1 MNPSAA
7 LPHVVIVGGGIA
19 GLAAAFFLRDE
30 PVRLTVLEGSPRLGG
45 KLSVSEVAGVAVDEG
60 AEALLVT
67 RPEGTALIA
76 EVGLAGDRVPPGT
89 TSSAVW
95 TLGAL
100 RPLPRRQFMG
110 VPSDLAE
117 LARSGVVSDEGAV
130 RASQDL
136 ELPPTVRD
144 GDVPVAEYVGARFGA
159 EVVDRLVDPLLGG
172 VYAGRSCDLSFD
184 ATMPTLAAASRHYR
198 SLAEAVGSLLPPA
211 LPPRG
216 DDPPGT
222 PRTVP
227 PRGDD
232 PPGTPRTVAAGDQ
245 DRAPAGTRSGGS
257 VFTTLAGGLGLL
269 PAFLAKA
276 SGAEIRTTAMT
287 RALSPAP
294 AGPGARPGWRL
305 TLGSAA
311 AEELIDADAVILAV
325 PARPAGRLLA
335 GVPGASAAVM
345 ALGEISYASMAIV
358 TLAYPRSAFPG
369 AGLGGLG
376 WSGYLVP
383 AVDERAVKAVT
394 FSTVKWPHLAET
406 ATSGAEPLEIVRCS
420 VGRLGEETLLQR
432 ADEDLAMLAAA
443 ELAAATGVRGA
454 PVVRRVTR
462 WGGALPQYTVGH
474 LDRVARIRATVAAQP
489 GLAVCG
495 AAYDGV
501 GIPACV
507 ATARAAA
514 SQVTEFLRGG
524 RQ

>member
-1 MNPSAA
+1 MSPSTAR
-7 LPHVVIVGGGIA
+7 PHVVIVGGGIA
-19 GLAAAFFLRDE
+19 GLAAAFLLRDE
-30 PVRLTVLEGSPRLGG
+30 PVRVTVLEGSPRLGG

-67 RPEGTALIA
+67 RPEGTELIA
-76 EVGLAGDRVPPGT
+76 QVGLAGDRVEPGT
-89 TSSAVW
+89 TSSAIW

-117 LARSGVVSDEGAV
+117 LARSGVVSGQGAV

-144 GDVPVAEYVGARFGA
+144 GDVPVADYVGARFGA

-172 VYAGRSCDLSFD
+172 VYAGRSAELSFD
-184 ATMPTLAAASRHYR
+184 ATMPALAAASRRYR
-198 SLAEAVGSLLPPA
+198 SLAEAAGSLLPPSA
-211 LPPRG
+211 P
-216 DDPPGT
+216 
-222 PRTVP
+222 VP
-227 PRGDD
+227 
-232 PPGTPRTVAAGDQ
+232 AGNQ
-245 DRAPAGTRSGGS
+245 DRAPAGTRSGGP

-276 SGAEIRTTAMT
+276 SGAEVRTAAMV
-287 RALSPAP
+287 RALFPVPA
-294 AGPGARPGWRL
+294 APGAGRGWRL
-305 TLGSAA
+305 TVGSTA
-311 AEELIDADAVILAV
+311 AEELIEADAVILAV
-325 PARPAGRLLA
+325 PARPAARLLA
-335 GVPGASAAVM
+335 GAPGASAAVA

-369 AGLGGLG
+369 AGLAALG

-383 AVDERAVKAVT
+383 AVDGRAVKAVT
-394 FSTVKWPHLAET
+394 FSTVKWPHLAD
-406 ATSGAEPLEIVRCS
+406 ATPPDAGPLQIVRCS
-420 VGRLGEETLLQR
+420 VGRIGEEALLQR
-432 ADEDLAMLAAA
+432 ADEDLAALAAA

-454 PVVRRVTR
+454 PVAHRVTR

-474 LDRVARIRATVAAQP
+474 LDRVARIRAAVATQP

-495 AAYDGV
+495 AAYEGV

-507 ATARAAA
+507 ATARAAV
-514 SQVTEFLRGG
+514 SRVTEFLRLD
-524 RQ
+524 RQWSHD

>member
-1 MNPSAA
+1 MNPSTAR
-7 LPHVVIVGGGIA
+7 PHVVIVGGGIA

-67 RPEGTALIA
+67 RPEGTGLIA
-76 EVGLAGDRVPPGT
+76 QVGLAGDRVEPGT
-89 TSSAVW
+89 TSSAIW

-117 LARSGVVSDEGAV
+117 LARSGVVSGAGSA

-144 GDVPVAEYVGARFGA
+144 GDVPVADYVGARFGA

-184 ATMPTLAAASRHYR
+184 ATMPALAAASRHYR
-198 SLAEAVGSLLPPA
+198 SLAEAAGSLLPP
-211 LPPRG
+211 PVS
-216 DDPPGT
+216 
-222 PRTVP
+222 VP
-227 PRGDD
+227 
-232 PPGTPRTVAAGDQ
+232 AGDQ
-245 DRAPAGTRSGGS
+245 DRAPAGTRSGRS
-257 VFTTLAGGLGLL
+257 VFTSLAGGLGLL
-269 PAFLAKA
+269 PAFLAKG
-276 SGAEIRTTAMT
+276 SDAEVRTTAMT

-294 AGPGARPGWRL
+294 AGSGAGHRWRI
-305 TLGSAA
+305 TLGSTA

-325 PARPAGRLLA
+325 PARPAGRMLA
-335 GVPGASAAVM
+335 GVPGASAAVT
-345 ALGEISYASMAIV
+345 AFAEISYASMAII

-369 AGLGGLG
+369 AGLAALGL
-376 WSGYLVP
+376 SGYLVP
-383 AVDERAVKAVT
+383 AVDGRAVKAVT
-394 FSTVKWPHLAET
+394 FSTVKWPHLADAT
-406 ATSGAEPLEIVRCS
+406 TSGAEPLEIVRCS
-420 VGRLGEETLLQR
+420 VGRRGEEALLQR
-432 ADEDLAMLAAA
+432 TDEDLAAVAAA
-443 ELAAATGVRGA
+443 ELAAATGVRGT
-454 PVVRRVTR
+454 PVVHRVSR

-474 LDRVARIRATVAAQP
+474 LDRVARIRAAVAAQP

-507 ATARAAA
+507 ATARTAA
-514 SQVTEFLRGG
+514 SQVMEFLRGG

>member
-1 MNPSAA
+1 MNPWTAR
-7 LPHVVIVGGGIA
+7 PHVVIVGGGIA

-67 RPEGTALIA
+67 RPEGTGLIA
-76 EVGLAGDRVPPGT
+76 QVGLASDRVGPGT
-89 TSSAVW
+89 TSSAIW

-110 VPSDLAE
+110 VPSDVAE
-117 LARSGVVSDEGAV
+117 LARSGVVSGEGAA

-144 GDVPVAEYVGARFGA
+144 GDVPVADYVGARFGA

-172 VYAGRSCDLSFD
+172 VYAGRSSDLSFD
-184 ATMPTLAAASRHYR
+184 ATMPALAAASRHYR
-198 SLAEAVGSLLPPA
+198 SLAEAAGSLLPPPA
-211 LPPRG
+211 P
-216 DDPPGT
+216 
-222 PRTVP
+222 VP
-227 PRGDD
+227 
-232 PPGTPRTVAAGDQ
+232 AGNQ

-276 SGAEIRTTAMT
+276 SGAEVRTTAMT
-287 RALSPAP
+287 RALSPGP
-294 AGPGARPGWRL
+294 SGPGAGGGWRI

-311 AEELIDADAVILAV
+311 AEGLIDADAVILAV

-335 GVPGASAAVM
+335 GVPGASAAVT
-345 ALGEISYASMAIV
+345 AFAEISYASMAIV

-369 AGLGGLG
+369 AGLAALG

-383 AVDERAVKAVT
+383 AVDGRAVKAVT
-394 FSTVKWPHLAET
+394 FSTVKWPDLAD
-406 ATSGAEPLEIVRCS
+406 ATVSGAEPLEIVRCS
-420 VGRLGEETLLQR
+420 VGRLGEEALLQR
-432 ADEDLAMLAAA
+432 ADEELAAVAAA

-454 PVVRRVTR
+454 PVAHRVTR

-474 LDRVARIRATVAAQP
+474 LDRVARIRAAVAAQP

-514 SQVTEFLRGG
+514 SQVMEFLRGG

>member
-1 MNPSAA
+1 MNPSTA

-30 PVRLTVLEGSPRLGG
+30 PVRVTVLEGSPALGG
-45 KLSVSEVAGVAVDEG
+45 KLSVSEVAGVPVDEG

-67 RPEGTALIA
+67 RPEGTGLIA
-76 EVGLAGDRVPPGT
+76 EVGLAGDRVAPGT
-89 TSSAVW
+89 TSSAIW

-117 LARSGVVSDEGAV
+117 LARSGVVSGAGAA

-136 ELPPTVRD
+136 ELPPTTRD
-144 GDVPVAEYVGARFGA
+144 GDVPVAAFVGARLGA

-172 VYAGRSCDLSFD
+172 VYAGRSSDLSFD
-184 ATMPTLAAASRHYR
+184 ATMPTLAAASRRYR
-198 SLAEAVGSLLPPA
+198 SLAEAAGSLLPPPSPVA
-211 LPPRG
+211 VPVA
-216 DDPPGT
+216 PGEQ
-222 PRTVP
+222 
-227 PRGDD
+227 G
-232 PPGTPRTVAAGDQ
+232 
-245 DRAPAGTRSGGS
+245 RAPAGTRSGGS
-257 VFTTLAGGLGLL
+257 VFTTLSGGLGQL
-269 PAFLAKA
+269 PAVLAKA
-276 SGAEIRTTAMT
+276 SGAEVRTAVMT

-294 AGPGARPGWRL
+294 GAPGAGPGWRL
-305 TLGSAA
+305 TVGSAA

-325 PARPAGRLLA
+325 PARPAARLLA
-335 GVPGASAAVM
+335 GVPGASAAVT
-345 ALGEISYASMAIV
+345 AFDEIGYASMAIV

-369 AGLGGLG
+369 AGLAALG

-383 AVDERAVKAVT
+383 AVDGRAVKAVT
-394 FSTVKWPHLAET
+394 FSSVKWPHLAEAT
-406 ATSGAEPLEIVRCS
+406 APGAEPLEIVRCS
-420 VGRLGEETLLQR
+420 VGRIGEETLLQR
-432 ADEDLAMLAAA
+432 ADEELAALAAA
-443 ELAAATGVRGA
+443 ELAVATGVHGA
-454 PVVRRVTR
+454 PVAHRITR

-474 LDRVARIRATVAAQP
+474 QDRVARIRAAVATQP

-495 AAYDGV
+495 AAYEGV